1 MELVG
6 YRRSAFTAQDT
17 GERISGYNLYL
28 EEQDENVEGVRT
40 DRVFLSDKKMNGY
53 IPRVGDQLEVVY
65 NRYGKVS
72 ELRLLRDM
80 V

>member
-28 EEQDENVEGVRT
+28 LGEEENVEGKMTERA
-40 DRVFLSDKKMNGY
+40 FLSDKRLAGY
-53 IPRVGDQLEVVY
+53 IPRMGDEVELVY
-65 NRYGKVS
+65 NRYGKIS
-72 ELRLLRDM
+72 ELRVLSGK
-80 V
+80 

>member
-6 YRRSAFTAQDT
+6 YKRSAFTAKDT
-17 GERISGYNLYL
+17 GERIVGYNLFL
-28 EEQDENVEGVRT
+28 VEQQQDVEGVAT
-40 DRVFLSDKKMNGY
+40 ERVFLSDKKMGGY
-53 IPRVGDQLEVVY
+53 VPRVGDQLEIIY

-72 ELRLLRDM
+72 ELRQLRE

>member
-6 YRRSAFTAQDT
+6 YRKSAFTATDT

-28 EEQDENVEGVRT
+28 TYADGNIEGVGT
-40 DRVFLSDKKMNGY
+40 ERVFLSDKRLGGY
-53 IPRVGDQLEVVY
+53 LPRVGDQLELVY

-72 ELRLLRDM
+72 EVRQLAD